1 MSNKIR
7 FTLIVLICLLLP
19 LLCLAESGKVVTPNG
34 GKLKVRRD
42 PDLKAKL
49 VTTISNGSSV
59 EVLDTENGWC
69 HITFHGLEGYVK
81 EEFVKVPSS
90 AVGTEIYSNGKTLYL
105 HESADADS
113 LIIGMIN
120 AQQAMKVERIDA
132 EWAFVSNDQA
142 QGYVKIS
149 DIDMLNAEPAA
160 AAKDIWKEGTLKKE
174 IRLYKEP
181 NQKSE
186 ALSTWPKGTGVA
198 ISSYDQNW
206 YLIQVLDEGAFGFSR
221 KVSVELSAMPIQTE
235 LIDDSE
241 FISVAKARGIAE
253 SALKKYS
260 GFRSASFSCSQDSV
274 LSSSGIRG
282 PMFRFFYNNK
292 NGQCMYA
299 AYVHAYTGELLYTG
313 DYSGFAYEDISD
325 LRTSPPKTTQ
335 EPQWWYDEE
344 GNVVWDRTPEPQ
356 SGTDIGQSAA
366 RSVADR
372 YLAAKYPL
380 FSQMNFTRVSCRHVT
395 DWTEAAGFQVPYYQF
410 DYYVNDGSGDSAS
423 EQLEFGCIVNA
434 YTKEIEYTCAASLG
448 EGNG

>member
-81 EEFVKVPSS
+81 EECVKVPSS

-380 FSQMNFTRVSCRHVT
+380 FSQMNFIRVSCRHVT